1 MAPAAF
7 GDTIGRGQSDQ
18 AANAT
23 AIRKSSSQDGW
34 TKAIASERKPQM
46 PAATRNRTLSV
57 EVAAVAQCCAAN
69 HRCSNSMP
77 WPSVSEFQLEG
88 VVVVCD
94 GHAVALVV
102 PFDDDDLQWYAR
114 ERDPAFLASLARAR
128 QQVRE
133 GKTVR
138 HGDLKRELGR
148 GDAGGGS
155 D

>member
-1 MAPAAF
+1 MK
-7 GDTIGRGQSDQ
+7 TIDWTGNTPWDEVLRQ
-18 AANAT
+18 AE
-23 AIRKSSSQDGW
+23 QED
-34 TKAIASERKPQM
+34 
-46 PAATRNRTLSV
+46 
-57 EVAAVAQCCAAN
+57 
-69 HRCSNSMP
+69 
-77 WPSVSEFQLEG
+77 
-88 VVVVCD
+88 VVVVRD